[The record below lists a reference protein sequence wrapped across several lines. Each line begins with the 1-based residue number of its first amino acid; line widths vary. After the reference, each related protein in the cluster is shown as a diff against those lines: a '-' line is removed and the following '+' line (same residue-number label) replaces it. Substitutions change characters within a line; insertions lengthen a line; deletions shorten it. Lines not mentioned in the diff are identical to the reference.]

1 MIDASKYDY
10 DENVA
15 LSKKVADF
23 AHKYDVT
30 VEAELELLAG
40 IEDEVSAEEHIFT
53 KPSEV
58 ENFINRNWC

>member
-1 MIDASKYDY
+1 MHLNKDY

-30 VEAELELLAG
+30 VEAELGVLAG
-40 IEDEVSAEEHIFT
+40 IEDEVSVEELYSLNQA
-53 KPSEV
+53 K
-58 ENFINRNWC
+58 